1 LIALSELIAI
11 IPAHNQEKSF
21 PALQAG
27 KKSLQM
33 AEFWFGLEAR
43 AAALALT
50 LMIGLAGLSV
60 LALAQS

>member
-11 IPAHNQEKSF
+11 IAAHNQEKSF

-27 KKSLQM
+27 KSPCRWLN
-33 AEFWFGLEAR
+33 WFGIEAR